1 MTHEFKKIIHEYQH
15 AKEAGIKAVL
25 ATVVDLDGSSYRR
38 PGVSMLLLE
47 NGKRIG
53 AVSGGCVEKE
63 VVLQAKSVFETNIP
77 KMMTYDGR
85 YRLGC
90 EGILYILLEPF
101 YPNEPFLETFT
112 NCLKNRTSFT
122 LQSFYKKDVGEF
134 QGLGTIIDFGEGN
147 KFPVQHNFDPALA
160 QKADLQVLDQEMK
173 PCFQLVI
180 IGAEHD
186 AVQLC
191 SMASL
196 AGWEVTIIATPL
208 EEKSIFDFPGAYA
221 FFGLTPEEMDLDS
234 IDAQTAVV
242 VMTHSYAKDLSYLLK
257 LKDTNPIYL
266 GLLGPSKRR
275 ERLLND
281 LLEHCPEVAHSFF
294 DKIHGPAGIHIGA
307 ETPQEIAIAILAEIL
322 AVSRSTEPMMLKD
335 KKGGIHS

>member
-15 AKEAGIKAVL
+15 AKEGGIKAVL

-47 NGKRIG
+47 NDKRVG

-63 VVLQAKSVFETNIP
+63 VVLQAKSVFKTNVP
-77 KMMTYDGR
+77 KMITYDGR

-101 YPNEPFLETFT
+101 YPNDPFLETFA
-112 NCLKNRTSFT
+112 NCLTKRNPFS
-122 LQSFYKKDVGEF
+122 LYSYYKKREGEF
-134 QGLGTIIDFGEGN
+134 TGLGTIIDFGNG
-147 KFPVQHNFDPALA
+147 KQFPVQHNFDATPM
-160 QKADLQVLDQEMK
+160 QKGELQVLKQEMK
-173 PCFQLVI
+173 PCFQLMI
-180 IGAEHD
+180 IGTEHD

-196 AGWEVTIIATPL
+196 AGWEVTVIATPL
-208 EEKSIFDFPGAYA
+208 EEKNIFDFPSAYA
-221 FFGLTPEEMDLDS
+221 FINASPEDLDPDS
-234 IDAQTAVV
+234 IDVQTAVV

-294 DKIHGPAGIHIGA
+294 DKIHGPAGLHIGA
-307 ETPQEIAIAILAEIL
+307 ETPQEIAIAIMAEIL
-322 AVSRSTEPMMLKD
+322 AVTRNKEPIMLKD
-335 KKGGIHS
+335 KRGGIHT